1 MLRPMFALIATLPA
15 PRALPPPRRPTTKPV
30 PPKVPTKV
38 TAQNPGPGPKSTALL
53 HHGRIAEALSKPLA
67 IVLHGGQRHDHRSLL
82 AL

>member
-1 MLRPMFALIATLPA
+1 
-15 PRALPPPRRPTTKPV
+15 
-30 PPKVPTKV
+30 VPTKV
-38 TAQNPGPGPKSTALL
+38 TAQNPGPGPKSTAIL